1 MYPYGLILGLA
12 AREGGTHF
20 DHDIPENA
28 GTGGIVELLFSGEL
42 SVEEGAEF
50 LTMTVKNDSVAMAWL
65 NGELRQTDGDV
76 LSSVGLR

>member
-1 MYPYGLILGLA
+1 MAHISITISLRM
-12 AREGGTHF
+12 REQ
-20 DHDIPENA
+20 A
-28 GTGGIVELLFSGEL
+28 GSELLFSGGL

-65 NGELRQTDGDV
+65 NGELGQTDGYV

>member
-1 MYPYGLILGLA
+1 M
-12 AREGGTHF
+12 REQ
-20 DHDIPENA
+20 A
-28 GTGGIVELLFSGEL
+28 GSELLFSGGL

-65 NGELRQTDGDV
+65 NGELGQTDGYV